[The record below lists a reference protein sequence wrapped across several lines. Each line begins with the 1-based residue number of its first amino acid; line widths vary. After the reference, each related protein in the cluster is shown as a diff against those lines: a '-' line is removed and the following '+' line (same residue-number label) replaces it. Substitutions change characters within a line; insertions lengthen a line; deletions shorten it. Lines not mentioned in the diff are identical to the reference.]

1 MTGGLAIVGLAGRR
15 SQSAMVLPLERASL
29 AARKPTA
36 RPQPWAIG
44 VVVAVAVAIA
54 YFLAARLSLALLE
67 KPSGVAVFW
76 PAAGVASGALIV
88 AGSRARW
95 PVLLGVVAAT
105 IWANLLGD
113 RNIWSSAFSAVANAI
128 EAAIV
133 AGLIARAY
141 GSPFELNTL
150 RRVIG
155 LFAATIA
162 GTAVSGV
169 VGTTGFVWFQGG
181 VSASAPSIWLHWLAS
196 DALGTLTAAPLV
208 IGLASLIRNAPSAR

>member
-36 RPQPWAIG
+36 RALPWAIG
-44 VVVAVAVAIA
+44 GVVAVAVAVA
-54 YFLAARLSLALLE
+54 YFLAARLSLALVE
-67 KPSGVAVFW
+67 KPSDVAVFW

-88 AGSRARW
+88 AGSRGRW
-95 PVLLGVVAAT
+95 PVLVGDIAAT

-113 RNIWSSAFSAVANAI
+113 RNIGTAVFSACANAI
-128 EAAIV
+128 EATIV

-141 GSPFELNTL
+141 SSPFELNTL
-150 RRVIG
+150 RHVIG

-162 GTAVSGV
+162 GTA
-169 VGTTGFVWFQGG
+169 F
-181 VSASAPSIWLHWLAS
+181 
-196 DALGTLTAAPLV
+196 
-208 IGLASLIRNAPSAR
+208 